1 MKQIILPLAILST
14 LITANYS
21 YARNTQNLII
31 GSGGNIYKVEDF
43 LPEKNKWTFSSGLS
57 IYENNKSSTF
67 PQYTLNL
74 TSIGSF
80 FLDNSVSVVSTRT
93 KQLNGYASFKYGV
106 TDNLSIRGTWFSKY
120 TRKDTTDSQLN
131 LKSETTGN
139 ADNYN
144 IGVSYRLDNFYPL
157 TVLSAGTGFK
167 AGNINSYTISSSFSW
182 VLDPVVLTL
191 YPSYIDGI
199 SGKKDDIKYRY
210 FSAAGILS
218 IALNNDVDVKFG
230 ASKDIYTTK
239 KRNPHTPSWDTS
251 GSLITGVTFNNW
263 NNFVVDFT
271 VDHELGGMDAN
282 TFSLD
287 FSWRA

>member
-1 MKQIILPLAILST
+1 MKLRFFSFT
-14 LITANYS
+14 LLFLCQGVNLV
-21 YARNTQNLII
+21 YAEGAQNLVMGAG
-31 GSGGNIYKVEDF
+31 GSIYKIEDF
-43 LPEKNKWTFSSGLS
+43 LPEKNKWTISSGLS
-57 IYENNKSSTF
+57 VYENNKSSTY

-80 FLDNSVSVVSTRT
+80 FLDNSVSVVNTRT

-106 TDNLSIRGTWFSKY
+106 TDNLSVRGTWFGKY

-131 LKSETTGN
+131 LNSETRGS

-144 IGVSYRLDNFYPL
+144 IGISYRLDDFYPL

-167 AGNINSYTISSSFSW
+167 AGNINNYTVSSSFSW

-199 SGKKDDIKYRY
+199 SSRKDDIKYRY
-210 FSAAGILS
+210 FSTAGILS

-251 GSLITGVTFNNW
+251 STLITGVTFNSW
-263 NNFVVDFT
+263 KNFVVDFT